1 VAKFVKQYAD
11 VAGVLH
17 DAARAFAD
25 DVISGAFPDEEH
37 SYN

>member
-17 DAARAFAD
+17 DAATAFAD
-25 DVISGAFPDEEH
+25 EVTSGAFPAAEH
-37 SYN
+37 SYK